1 MSLATRRESHRN
13 RLLATMPADDLTL
26 LEPMLERVVLKQ
38 GHVLEIPNKPI
49 EYVYFVENGVASVVV
64 VNAHDHRI
72 EVGVIGLDGVTGVPV
87 IMGDDRSTNSTYMQ
101 IGGDGQRISTAA
113 FRAALAR
120 SSSLHGLMLRF
131 ARTFMTQTSHTALAN
146 GRAKLDERL
155 ARWLLMAHDRMDG
168 NAVPLTHEFLA
179 VMLGVR
185 RAGVT
190 VALKYFEQQG
200 FVTTRRGELTV
211 ANREGLEK
219 TAGSFYGV
227 PEAELRR
234 LIGETL

>member
-1 MSLATRRESHRN
+1 MS
-13 RLLATMPADDLTL
+13 PDDLAL
-26 LEPMLERVVLKQ
+26 LERDLERVPLRQ
-38 GHVLEIPNKPI
+38 GQILEAPNRPI
-49 EYVYFVENGVASVVV
+49 EHVYFVENGVVSVVV
-64 VNAHDHRI
+64 VNANDHRI
-72 EVGVIGLDGVTGVPV
+72 EVGVIGLDGVTGLPV

-101 IGGDGQRISTAA
+101 IAGDGQRISVAA
-113 FRAALAR
+113 FRAAMT
-120 SSSLHGLMLRF
+120 SSPSLYALLLRF
-131 ARTFMTQTSHTALAN
+131 ARSFMTQTAHTALAN

-190 VALKYFEQQG
+190 VALKTFEQQG
-200 FVTTRRGELTV
+200 LVTTRRGELTV
-211 ANREGLEK
+211 VSRDGLEK
-219 TAGSFYGV
+219 TANSFYGV

-234 LIGETL
+234 LIGEQL